1 MTISQAVIM
10 GFVQGLTEFLPI
22 SSSGHLVIMHHLL
35 GFEEPPITFDVLV
48 HLSTTAAV
56 ILAFWGDVRSI
67 LSNPRQKLVLLIV
80 VASIPTAIIG
90 FLFEP
95 IFKGFFTSL
104 MVVGGGL
111 LLTGV
116 LLWVSDR
123 MTVSRKGLGET
134 SYFDALI
141 IGAIQGLAITPG
153 VSRSGSTIAGGL
165 LLGLNRD
172 LAARFSFLLSV
183 PAVLGA
189 GLLEFKDIYSGG
201 SDLPF
206 WPALTGA
213 LSAGL
218 TSFLAILFLLRLVR
232 QGRLHLF
239 AYYCWAVGLLVLFS
253 QLS

>member
-10 GFVQGLTEFLPI
+10 GLIQGLTEFLPI

-67 LSNPRQKLVLLIV
+67 LRHPRQKLVLLIV
-80 VASIPTAIIG
+80 LASIPTAVIG
-90 FLFEP
+90 FLFKPVFE
-95 IFKGFFTSL
+95 GFFSSL
-104 MVVGGGL
+104 SVVGGGL
-111 LLTGV
+111 LLTGA

-123 MTVSRKGLGET
+123 VSVPRKGLEET

-141 IGAIQGLAITPG
+141 IGTVQGLAITPG
-153 VSRSGSTIAGGL
+153 ISRSGSTIAGGL

-172 LAARFSFLLSV
+172 LAARFSFLLSI

-189 GLLEFKDIYSGG
+189 GMLKFKDLYSGG
-201 SDLPF
+201 SDLQF
-206 WPALTGA
+206 WPALAGA

-218 TSFLAILFLLRLVR
+218 SGFLAILFLLRLVR
-232 QGRLHLF
+232 QGRLHFF

-253 QLS
+253 QLQ